1 MRTEVVVSTI
11 NSRRLRAG
19 LCLLLLTSCAGA
31 AQTSPRRVILLISDG
46 AGVEH
51 WTLAKFARSDLAV
64 GELPVGGLV
73 DTRGSGHVVTG
84 SAAGATALS
93 TGTRTFFGAVG
104 VGPDSTP
111 RETVLEAAQARG
123 MGTGV
128 ITTTWVTDAT
138 PAGFAAHV
146 PNRNQ
151 LVDIMTQMT
160 DLPVDVIFGGG
171 RRVFDLAEL
180 RDSIDL
186 RAAVTEQ
193 YAYIETAEELEQLD
207 PSSVAQPLLGLF
219 YPRDMAR
226 APVRSPSLTDM
237 MTAALGILDRDP
249 EGFFLMVEN
258 EGSDTE
264 AHRNIDRD
272 VLVAE
277 MLDFDDAVRVALE
290 YQARHPET
298 LIVVTADH
306 ETGGISLNP
315 DQDRNVVIGYS
326 TGDHTAAMV
335 PLFAGGP
342 GAERFGGLHENW
354 QIGQLLMEA
363 VGR

>member
-1 MRTEVVVSTI
+1 
-11 NSRRLRAG
+11 
-19 LCLLLLTSCAGA
+19 LLTSCAAA
-31 AQTSPRRVILLISDG
+31 AQTAPRRVIVLIADG

-64 GELPVGGLV
+64 ADLPVTGLV
-73 DTRGSGHVVTG
+73 DTRGSDHVVTG

-93 TGTRTFFGAVG
+93 TGVRTFRGAVG

-111 RETVLEAAQARG
+111 RETVLEAAHARG
-123 MGTGV
+123 MGTGL
-128 ITTTWVTDAT
+128 ITTTLVVDAT
-138 PAGFAAHV
+138 PAAFAAHV
-146 PNRNQ
+146 PARNR

-171 RRVFDLAEL
+171 SRIFEFAAS

-186 RAAVTEQ
+186 RGRVTER
-193 YAYIETAEELEQLD
+193 YTYIETAEELAALD
-207 PSSVAQPLLGLF
+207 PAGVSLPLLGLF
-219 YPRDMAR
+219 YEGSMAR
-226 APVRSPSLTDM
+226 APERAPSLTAM
-237 MTAALGILDRDP
+237 MTAALAVLDRDP
-249 EGFFLMVEN
+249 QGFFLMVEN
-258 EGSDTE
+258 EGPDTE
-264 AHRNIDRD
+264 AHRNVERE
-272 VLVAE
+272 VLVPE

-298 LIVVTADH
+298 LIVVTSDH

-315 DQDRNVVIGYS
+315 DQDRNVVLGYS

-342 GAERFGGLHENW
+342 GAERFGGLRENW
-354 QIGQLLMEA
+354 EIGQFLLE
-363 VGR
+363 VIRR

>member
-1 MRTEVVVSTI
+1 VSRI
-11 NSRRLRAG
+11 NSHRLRAG
-19 LCLLLLTSCAGA
+19 LCVVAFLLTSCAAA
-31 AQTSPRRVILLISDG
+31 AQTAPRRVIVLIADG

-51 WTLAKFARSDLAV
+51 WTLAKFARSNLAV
-64 GELPVGGLV
+64 GEFPVVGLI
-73 DTRGSGHVVTG
+73 DTRGSNHIVTG

-111 RETVLEAAQARG
+111 RETVLEAAKARG

-138 PAGFAAHV
+138 PAAFAAHV
-146 PNRNQ
+146 PARSQ

-160 DLPVDVIFGGG
+160 DLPVDLIFGGG
-171 RRVFDLAEL
+171 RLIFEVAES
-180 RDSIDL
+180 RNAIDL
-186 RAAVTEQ
+186 RGPVTER
-193 YAYIETAEELEQLD
+193 YTYIETAEELERLD
-207 PSSVAQPLLGLF
+207 PASVRLPLLGLF
-219 YPRDMAR
+219 SERDMAR
-226 APVRSPSLTDM
+226 APERSPSLTAM
-237 MTAALGILDRDP
+237 MTAALAVLDGDP
-249 EGFFLMVEN
+249 QGFFLMVEN

-264 AHRNIDRD
+264 AHGNVERD
-272 VLVAE
+272 LLVPE

-315 DQDRNVVIGYS
+315 DLDRNVVIGYS

-335 PLFAGGP
+335 PLFARGP